1 MKIIVAVPCHEVVG
15 SSHVV
20 TNKKKGNFEK
30 KALNQINYSG
40 CIWPVQSFNWAL
52 LCSLFLNMLLNT
64 VYAAKEDSL
73 FWIMV
78 HQTSKN
84 VSHATL
90 HFYPAI
96 SPWVVGTAKRMSNVK
111 FQLFPRGLAKWLKNL
126 LSLMLS
132 RISLGL
138 DILAHMAVTSRLHL
152 PLTHNLPPYLLYQ

>member
-1 MKIIVAVPCHEVVG
+1 MCQQ
-15 SSHVV
+15 SS
-20 TNKKKGNFEK
+20 
-30 KALNQINYSG
+30 LSLSSSSSSSL
-40 CIWPVQSFNWAL
+40 PL
-52 LCSLFLNMLLNT
+52 LKPHSIDRIGFISLFLNMLLNT